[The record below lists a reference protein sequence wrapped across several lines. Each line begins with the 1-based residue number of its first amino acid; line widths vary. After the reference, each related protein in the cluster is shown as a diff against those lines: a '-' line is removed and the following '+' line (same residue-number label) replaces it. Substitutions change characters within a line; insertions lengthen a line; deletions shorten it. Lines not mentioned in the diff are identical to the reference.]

1 MERVVH
7 YHQNKNLVY
16 DHVVYREPR
25 GFMPHTHNLYE
36 ILFILR
42 GNVTHISEN
51 RKYSLTRYDLIFVP
65 PSRNHFIKI
74 NAPGEYERYNM
85 LFDAEALHIS
95 EAELDVT
102 GEVFHLSD
110 NRIIRELF
118 QKMDY
123 YVSHL
128 ETAELEE
135 VMSLLLKEL
144 FFNLRTNGQIQ
155 PAKEDASLHPMLLA
169 ALKYINDHLFT
180 VTDVSEIAGELFIT
194 ESYLFKLFKNQ
205 LGTSPKRYI
214 VENRLRAA
222 RDLIRTGQ
230 KPTDVYEKCGFSD
243 YTVFYRNYVKF
254 FGISPKEELSHVVL
268 TWR

>member
-1 MERVVH
+1 
-7 YHQNKNLVY
+7 
-16 DHVVYREPR
+16 
-25 GFMPHTHNLYE
+25 
-36 ILFILR
+36 
-42 GNVTHISEN
+42 
-51 RKYSLTRYDLIFVP
+51 
-65 PSRNHFIKI
+65 
-74 NAPGEYERYNM
+74 
-85 LFDAEALHIS
+85 
-95 EAELDVT
+95 
-102 GEVFHLSD
+102 
-110 NRIIRELF
+110 
-118 QKMDY
+118 
-123 YVSHL
+123 
-128 ETAELEE
+128 
-135 VMSLLLKEL
+135 MSLLLKEL
-144 FFNLRTNGQIQ
+144 FFNLRTNVHIK
-155 PAKEDASLHPMLLA
+155 PAKEDASLHPMLLL
-169 ALKYINDHLFT
+169 ALKYINSHLFT